1 MREMWIS
8 KKKFQELEKKIAD
21 IERVTQS
28 LQQWLTLKTCSVS
41 ASNKCLQDTM
51 GEGKHKHTVPK
62 HMPYVSEK
70 MRAEKERVEH
80 TMTLVLFIDDCTYF
94 HLVISL
100 DDIEIPDSVFLSMNK
115 IPKFDMIN
123 EYCRAKYLLEH
134 LQKTKQ
140 KALVIRTYKDF
151 GKVKDAI
158 SKSQWSEVFRF

>member
-1 MREMWIS
+1 MWVS
-8 KKKFQELEKKIAD
+8 RKEFEELKKKVAD
-21 IERVTQS
+21 IERITQNT
-28 LQQWLTLKTCSVS
+28 QQEK
-41 ASNKCLQDTM
+41 
-51 GEGKHKHTVPK
+51 GK
-62 HMPYVSEK
+62 
-70 MRAEKERVEH
+70 AEH
-80 TMTLVLFIDDCTYF
+80 TMTLVVFTDDCTYF

-151 GKVKDAI
+151 EKVKDAI